1 VNTQANYTQDLI
13 IADMLVDRFNQLAF
27 CFGANVADSCFASI
41 AYGQTVETRRF
52 DVSEKGVEALYGF
65 YDKVV
70 ADCMAQDVNVSG
82 IGIMFPGDK
91 SYGCYCYDNFM
102 NKRPVVYVPVDN
114 EGECDIHNVN
124 VLAEQV
130 DEIYQTV
137 LLGIEYFADHN
148 VFPVAG

>member
-1 VNTQANYTQDLI
+1 MNTQANYMQDMI
-13 IADMLVDRFNQLAF
+13 VADMLVDRFNQLAF

-124 VLAEQV
+124 VLAMRYTRLFSWALNTSQ
-130 DEIYQTV
+130 ITTSFQ
-137 LLGIEYFADHN
+137 
-148 VFPVAG
+148 